1 MGTIEKHTPLRLTPE
16 GYRQLCRLV
25 DERDGGCVI
34 CGSPYVDHHHIVFR
48 SAGGE
53 DRLENLIAL
62 CRNCH
67 TVCGHGD
74 RKKQWRESFQNWMQM
89 PDAVQFAEQH
99 EKELRRIYKMRRK

>member
-1 MGTIEKHTPLRLTPE
+1 MGSIEKHKPFRLTEE
-16 GYRQLCRLV
+16 GYRQLCKLV

-34 CGSPYVDHHHIVFR
+34 CGCPYVDHHHIVFR

-67 TVCGHGD
+67 TVYGHGMNE
-74 RKKQWRESFQNWMQM
+74 KHWRESFQEWLKN
-89 PDAVQFAEQH
+89 PEAVRFAEEH
-99 EKELRRIYKMRRK
+99 EEELRRIYKMGRR